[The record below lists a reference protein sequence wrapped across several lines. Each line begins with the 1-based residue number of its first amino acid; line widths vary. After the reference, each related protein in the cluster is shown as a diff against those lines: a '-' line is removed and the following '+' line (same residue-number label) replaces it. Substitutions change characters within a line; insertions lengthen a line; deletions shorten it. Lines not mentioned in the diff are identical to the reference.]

1 MIQTAQTVLGAQP
14 FSAMLGT
21 EVLFYERGAIDLRLL
36 ITQRV
41 TQQYGFVHGG
51 VVSYMADN
59 ALTFAGGSVLGPQ
72 VVTAEYKISY
82 LRPAMGQALVARA
95 RLVHSGKN
103 LAVSECRV
111 FGVDAEGGERLCAI
125 ALGSVMRLSEPVA

>member
-1 MIQTAQTVLGAQP
+1 MIQTAQTVLAAQP